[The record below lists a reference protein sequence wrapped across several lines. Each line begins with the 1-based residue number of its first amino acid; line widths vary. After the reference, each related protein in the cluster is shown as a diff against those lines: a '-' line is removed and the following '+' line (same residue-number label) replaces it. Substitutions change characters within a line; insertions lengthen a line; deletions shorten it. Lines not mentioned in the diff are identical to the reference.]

1 MRVAAARVWVA
12 ALAAVLLAVTTPR
25 AEPAAATHGLPTR
38 LSDGQFWQLV
48 SEFSEG
54 DGYFQSDNLVS
65 NEITYQWVIPRL
77 LETWSPGQVYLGV
90 GPDQNFTYISSLK
103 PSLAFIVDIRRDNLR
118 LQLFYKALI
127 EMSPTRQVFL
137 ERLLSRGFTDRV
149 PADAPVDR
157 LFQALAGAKADQERF
172 AETLTAVRERL
183 LVQHGFALTERD
195 LSHLEYVLTA
205 FFYGGPSLTY
215 ANTGRMGRYPSY
227 QDLMV
232 ATDEQGEA
240 RGYLASEAHYAVLR
254 DLQMRNLIVP
264 VVGDFSGHK
273 ALKAVGGWLRA
284 RGATIGAIY
293 TSNVEQYLFQYGTWP
308 GYYANVRELPT
319 GVAAQFIRSC
329 FNTCMTVP
337 WSRSTQLLDPV
348 DALLRDVAAGRIAN
362 YYDLLA
368 RSR

>member
-1 MRVAAARVWVA
+1 MRTRAWVVV
-12 ALAAVLLAVTTPR
+12 LATVLLAVTTPR
-25 AEPAAATHGLPTR
+25 AEPVSTSHGLPAR
-38 LSDGQFWQLV
+38 LSDGEFWQLV
-48 SEFSEG
+48 TDLSEG

-90 GPDQNFTYISSLK
+90 GPDQNFTYIASLK

-127 EMSPTRQVFL
+127 EMSPTRQAFL

-149 PADAPVDR
+149 PPDAPVER
-157 LFQALAGAKADQERF
+157 LFQALAGARAEQERF

-195 LSHLEYVLTA
+195 LGHLEYVLTA
-205 FFYGGPSLTY
+205 FFYGGPGLTY

-232 ATDEQGEA
+232 ATDEAGDA
-240 RGYLASEAHYAVLR
+240 RSYLSSDARYAAVR
-254 DLQMRNLIVP
+254 DLQLRNLIVP

-273 ALKAVGGWLRA
+273 ALRAVGEWIKA
-284 RGATIGAIY
+284 RRGTIGAIY

-308 GYYANVRELPT
+308 RFYANVRDLPM
-319 GVAAQFIRSC
+319 GHAAQFIRSC

-348 DALLRDVAAGRIAN
+348 DALLRDVAAGRVLN